1 MLTKLVLKRT
11 LAVLLLLPC
20 GLQAGQAQPA
30 ARTPYQLIEHLG
42 VEVRDILDKDVTS
55 KTPEGAERAVAD
67 QIAALIRGAEGH
79 LSLTAPDSQ
88 GRTPLMLA
96 VSGAHLPVVQALL
109 TDPSVRLQINVPDAD
124 GVTAWML
131 ANFAPALTLVSCQPG
146 SLTLDRFQ
154 LLPPYL
160 RRVSH
165 LLKDK
170 AATLSGIINA
180 LEAVGAEVKPDDAKQ
195 AWLARCPNASA
206 ELRAALADGR
216 LMPTLV
222 NHAIR
227 RQMAFNK
234 AVLENAQDVPARPP
248 DDMKF
253 LGISSPDRHV
263 RREPEL
269 LQVHQMNCVW
279 MEKPQMGKLNW
290 RGMALFTA
298 KAATRAGVVEA
309 VDIELMPTNKP
320 APPPFVV
327 AHFSRSIVRALAEY
341 KCEGDHI
348 FEQEFQFVID

>member
-1 MLTKLVLKRT
+1 M
-11 LAVLLLLPC
+11 
-20 GLQAGQAQPA
+20 A
-30 ARTPYQLIEHLG
+30 AKQ
-42 VEVRDILDKDVTS
+42 VTGS
-55 KTPEGAERAVAD
+55 
-67 QIAALIRGAEGH
+67 GAEGSGPAKAGATKRPRRR
-79 LSLTAPDSQ
+79 LLLWIGGFLLLIVVALIALP
-88 GRTPLMLA
+88 PLIVPGIVKSKLLA
-96 VSGAHLPVVQALL
+96 ALDKAGYPQSKLAGAGF
-109 TDPSVRLQINVPDAD
+109 S
-124 GVTAWML
+124 W
-131 ANFAPALTLVSCQPG
+131 PG

-180 LEAVGAEVKPDDAKQ
+180 LEAAGAEVKPDDAKQ

-234 AVLENAQDVPARPP
+234 AVLENAQDVPAKPP

-253 LGISSPDRHV
+253 LGISSPDRHA